1 MKGFHSGLRR
11 LCSILLGMV
20 YFIAGMLK
28 LMDPV
33 GAGLVVEGYLQFLH
47 LDFLSFAAKCLGV
60 GLALLETL
68 LGAAL
73 IAGVWRKQVAAVTSI
88 LTAAFTALTLV
99 LVIFNPEMD
108 CGCFGEAVHLTHM
121 QTFMKNILLC
131 FLCAGAFLPVKDYG
145 RTRKSKVVAFC
156 LVAATVALFTTMSLI
171 SIPLRDFTEFAPGA
185 TINAEADDVAGS
197 ADRAGDS
204 KEEYYVIY
212 EKNGQEGAFT
222 LDNLPDSTWTFV
234 RVENIERSIPD
245 YEQSVPV
252 FYISDA
258 EGNYYNELLSEG
270 KVMVLSVYDVPGYKD
285 SDKGAQFLRD
295 AEAAGF
301 TALAVAREPISGLDT
316 YMSDYK
322 KLITFNR
329 SNGGATYLDDG
340 EIICKWPSRR
350 LPDSEELSK
359 VASRNSMEQ
368 LVGRSSRRRI
378 AFQGVVLY
386 SLALLLI
393 L

>member
-1 MKGFHSGLRR
+1 
-11 LCSILLGMV
+11 
-20 YFIAGMLK
+20 
-28 LMDPV
+28 
-33 GAGLVVEGYLQFLH
+33 
-47 LDFLSFAAKCLGV
+47 
-60 GLALLETL
+60 
-68 LGAAL
+68 
-73 IAGVWRKQVAAVTSI
+73 
-88 LTAAFTALTLV
+88 
-99 LVIFNPEMD
+99 
-108 CGCFGEAVHLTHM
+108 
-121 QTFMKNILLC
+121 
-131 FLCAGAFLPVKDYG
+131 
-145 RTRKSKVVAFC
+145 
-156 LVAATVALFTTMSLI
+156 
-171 SIPLRDFTEFAPGA
+171 
-185 TINAEADDVAGS
+185 
-197 ADRAGDS
+197 
-204 KEEYYVIY
+204 
-212 EKNGQEGAFT
+212 
-222 LDNLPDSTWTFV
+222 
-234 RVENIERSIPD
+234 
-245 YEQSVPV
+245 
-252 FYISDA
+252 
-258 EGNYYNELLSEG
+258 
-270 KVMVLSVYDVPGYKD
+270 MVLSVYDVPGYKD